1 MDDTIYVIGHK
12 SPDTD
17 SICSAIAYAHFKQKL
32 GMKNV
37 KAARLG
43 EPNLETKF
51 VLDYFKV
58 DLPEI
63 LEDGSGKKLILLDH
77 NEVSQTIEK
86 IDEGEIL
93 EIIDHHKIGD
103 IQTPNPIFF
112 HAEPIG
118 STATIIAD
126 FYFDEG
132 IDLEKDIAGILLAS
146 ILSDTVIFKSPTCTQ
161 KDKDIAKKL
170 ASMVGIEIEKFGIDM
185 FKAKADLASKSAR
198 EILVT
203 DFKEFDFSGNRVGIG
218 QIEVMDEE
226 EVQMKR
232 KEILEE
238 MENLR
243 NEKGLVMVTLM
254 ITNILK
260 EGSELLF
267 VGDKK
272 EIFERAFNAKV
283 ENDSIY
289 LEGVMSRKKQV
300 VPPLENAF
308 AHA

>member
-17 SICSAIAYAHFKQKL
+17 SICSAIAYANLKTEL

-37 KAARLG
+37 RPARLG

-51 VLDYFKV
+51 VLNYFKADV
-58 DLPEI
+58 PEL
-63 LEDGSGKKLILLDH
+63 LEDGIGKRLILVDH
-77 NEVSQTIEK
+77 NEISQTIDG
-86 IDEGEIL
+86 IDDADIVEV
-93 EIIDHHKIGD
+93 IDHHKIGD

-132 IDLEKDIAGILLAS
+132 IELEKDIAGILLAS
-146 ILSDTVIFKSPTCTQ
+146 IISDTVIFKSPTCTG
-161 KDKDIAKKL
+161 KDRDIAIKL
-170 ASMVGIEIEKFGIDM
+170 ANMLGIEIEKFGTEM
-185 FKAKADLASKSAR
+185 FKAKADLASKSAH

-203 DFKEFDFSGNRVGIG
+203 DFKEFDFSGKKVGIG

-226 EVQMKR
+226 EVQKKR
-232 KEILEE
+232 KEILDE
-238 MENLR
+238 MERLR
-243 NEKGLVMVTLM
+243 NERGLVMITLM
-254 ITNILK
+254 ITNIMK
-260 EGSELLF
+260 EASELLF
-267 VGDKK
+267 VGEKK
-272 EIFERAFNAKV
+272 ELFEKAFDAKV

-300 VPPLENAF
+300 VPPLETTF
-308 AHA
+308 LHA